1 MLTPAVASL
10 IEKLQSMLLTGDFS
24 STLFFLWNMNKTS
37 RFVTMIKHAK
47 IIFTARKT
55 LSFVMFLSGETGTVG
70 LVVDLF
76 NIGIW
81 LLWFI
86 VYFNWFFTF
95 SPKLKRKITVT
106 DSKTFTY
113 LSQIKI
119 FIISNIVRSGFPLLL
134 PLSSDSPP
142 KINF

>member
-70 LVVDLF
+70 LVVELF

-81 LLWFI
+81 LL
-86 VYFNWFFTF
+86 
-95 SPKLKRKITVT
+95 
-106 DSKTFTY
+106 
-113 LSQIKI
+113 
-119 FIISNIVRSGFPLLL
+119 
-134 PLSSDSPP
+134 
-142 KINF
+142 